1 MKPRSNYMN
10 QVQYSQLL
18 DHVPDLQIRKW
29 KDEDI
34 QMIFRIAYWCGL
46 RMIEARRLH
55 AEDFDLE
62 MKEVYLGKTK
72 TRKEDY
78 APIPNVFIPDLRQY
92 LRNKKGPLLDPQ
104 PTRDTVYKWL
114 IRLGKMLKIQALTTS
129 QEITGEK
136 TKTHIFR
143 KSIGKDM
150 LYGTHRKKASLPI
163 VKKHLRHEKIETI
176 IKYLNADLEEAK
188 DYWNT

>member
-10 QVQYSQLL
+10 QVQFAQLL
-18 DHVPDLQIRKW
+18 DHVPDLKLRKW
-29 KDEDI
+29 KSEDI
-34 QMIFRIAYWCGL
+34 EMIFEIAYWCGL

-62 MKEVYLGKTK
+62 AKEVYLGKTK

-78 APIPNVFIPDLRQY
+78 ATIPTPFVPRLRQY
-92 LRNKKGPLLDPQ
+92 LKDKKGPLLDPM

-114 IRLGKMLKIQALTTS
+114 MTLGRDLNIIALTTP
-129 QEITGEK
+129 QEKTGEK

-143 KSIGKDM
+143 KSVGKDM
-150 LYGTHRKKASLPI
+150 VYGTHGKKATLAT
-163 VKKHLRHEKIETI
+163 VKEHLRHEKIETT
-176 IKYLNADLEEAK
+176 IKYLKADKEEVK
-188 DYWNT
+188 DFWK

>member
-10 QVQYSQLL
+10 QVQFSQLL
-18 DHVPDLQIRKW
+18 DHVPDLQIRRW
-29 KDEDI
+29 KDQDI
-34 QMIFRIAYWCGL
+34 QMVFRIAYWCGL

-55 AEDFDLE
+55 VEDFDLE
-62 MKEVYLGKTK
+62 RKEVYLGRTK

-78 APIPNVFIPDLRQY
+78 APIPNMFIPE
-92 LRNKKGPLLDPQ
+92 LRNYLKTKKGLLLDPE
-104 PTRDTVYKWL
+104 PTRDTVYKWV
-114 IRLGKMLKIQALTTS
+114 IRLGKMLKIEALTTS

-150 LYGTHRKKASLPI
+150 MYGTHGKKATLLI
-163 VKKHLRHEKIETI
+163 VKKHLRHEKIETT
-176 IKYLNADLEEAK
+176 IKYLNAGIEEAK
-188 DYWNT
+188 DFWNT